1 MKIYRIIS
9 DNSDGR
15 FLCYIGCTKKELKS
29 RLNEHYNDYLRY
41 LKGQYHWITSF
52 ELIKKNWYEIILVE
66 DLGDCSKS
74 YCLDKEAYY
83 INHYKELSNE
93 YLVVNKYNPS
103 GVDIDK
109 QNEYIKAYEKSERR
123 KELKR
128 TYIQSEKFKEYRK
141 KYYLNNKK

>member
-29 RLNEHYNDYLRY
+29 RLNEHNNDYLRY

-52 ELIKKNWYEIILVE
+52 ELIKKNWYEIVLVE

-83 INHYKELSNE
+83 INHYKGLSDE
-93 YLVVNKYNPS
+93 YLVVNKCNPNCL
-103 GVDIDK
+103 D
-109 QNEYIKAYEKSERR
+109 NNNR
-123 KELKR
+123 KEWKKTYLQSEKFRENLK
-128 TYIQSEKFKEYRK
+128 TYRQSEKFKEYRRQ
-141 KYYLNNKK
+141 YYLKKK